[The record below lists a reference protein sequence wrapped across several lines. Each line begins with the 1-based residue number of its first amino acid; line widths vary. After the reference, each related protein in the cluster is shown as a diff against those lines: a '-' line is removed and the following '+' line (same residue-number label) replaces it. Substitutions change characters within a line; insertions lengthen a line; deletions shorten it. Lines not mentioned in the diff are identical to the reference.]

1 MQKPFEKNFEKLNLP
16 FYIKEIKE
24 EVFGD
29 NFLETYYANTEWKLD
44 CLIDRALQVK
54 IDDIDGDVAEVGV
67 ARGGS
72 AKLLANIF
80 SNKKIH
86 LFDTFQGL
94 PHDDILSGTV
104 IGDFSESESTARETL
119 SKFDNIEINVGVFPE
134 TVNLE
139 NTNNYSFVH
148 LDADTY
154 KSTMDGLIYFYPR
167 MNKGGVILID
177 DYMFDELPGV
187 TLAVLEFTKVHNIKY
202 LIPERWMCLI
212 QKV

>member
-1 MQKPFEKNFEKLNLP
+1 M
-16 FYIKEIKE
+16 
-24 EVFGD
+24 
-29 NFLETYYANTEWKLD
+29 
-44 CLIDRALQVK
+44 IDRALQVK
-54 IDDIDGDVAEVGV
+54 TDNITGDVAEVGV

-72 AKLLANIF
+72 AKLLASIF
-80 SNKKIH
+80 QDKKIH

-94 PHDDILSGTV
+94 PHEDIISGTV
-104 IGDFSESESTARETL
+104 IGDFSESESDARELL
-119 SKFDNIEINVGVFPE
+119 SKFQNVEINVGVFPE
-134 TVNLE
+134 TINLD
-139 NTNNYSFVH
+139 NKNNYSFVH

-167 MNKGGVILID
+167 MAKGGIILID

-212 QKV
+212 QKN

>member
-1 MQKPFEKNFEKLNLP
+1 MTKPFDKDFSKIYDIETIEN
-16 FYIKEIKE
+16 IKRFSYGSGEW
-24 EVFGD
+24 
-29 NFLETYYANTEWKLD
+29 NTYYVNSPWKLD
-44 CLIDRALQVK
+44 CLIDRALYIK
-54 IDDIDGDVAEVGV
+54 NKELAGDVAEIGV

-72 AKLLANIF
+72 AKILANIF
-80 SNKKIH
+80 PNKKIH

>member
-1 MQKPFEKNFEKLNLP
+1 MQNPFEKNFEKINLP
-16 FYIKEIKE
+16 YHIQKTKF
-24 EVFGD
+24 EVFQE
-29 NFLETYYANTEWKLD
+29 NIFETYYGNSEWKLD

-54 IDDIDGDVAEVGV
+54 TDNINGDVAEVGV

-72 AKLLANIF
+72 AKLLASIF
-80 SNKKIH
+80 QDKKIH

-94 PHDDILSGTV
+94 PHEDIISGTV
-104 IGDFSESESTARETL
+104 IGDFSESESDARELL
-119 SKFDNIEINVGVFPE
+119 SKFQNVEINVGVFPE
-134 TVNLE
+134 TINLD
-139 NTNNYSFVH
+139 NKNNYSFVH

-167 MNKGGVILID
+167 MAKGGIILID

-212 QKV
+212 QKN